1 MILGKFDY
9 LYNKKTSNY
18 FIVKSVYNGSCI
30 QFLMT
35 FLLTNFYSLK
45 LTYVNKLLMFFTLEK
60 KKY

>member
-18 FIVKSVYNGSCI
+18 FIVKSVYNGSYI

-45 LTYVNKLLMFFTLEK
+45 LTYVNKLLMFF
-60 KKY
+60 YA